1 MKNKKENSIK
11 DKTAVIEERT
21 IEELL
26 EELRNK
32 KNWSYID
39 VIEELSKLG
48 VIVDIKTIK
57 KWELGL
63 EYPDTNILYKFSEL
77 YFFPAENF
85 IMAKSNS
92 YTKGYNSIHRT
103 FIKWICYFTGVS
115 FKVGY
120 VISITAI
127 FIALILAFMFFISK
141 CDEFL
146 QMRGH

>member
-11 DKTAVIEERT
+11 DKTAVVEERT

-85 IMAKSNS
+85 IMAK
-92 YTKGYNSIHRT
+92 
-103 FIKWICYFTGVS
+103 
-115 FKVGY
+115 
-120 VISITAI
+120 VIAIPRVITQYI
-127 FIALILAFMFFISK
+127 
-141 CDEFL
+141 
-146 QMRGH
+146 GHL